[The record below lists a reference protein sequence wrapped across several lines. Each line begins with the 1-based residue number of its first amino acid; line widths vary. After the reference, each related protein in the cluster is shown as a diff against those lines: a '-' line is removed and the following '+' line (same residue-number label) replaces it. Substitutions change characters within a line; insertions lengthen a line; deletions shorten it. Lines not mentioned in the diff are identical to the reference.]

1 VLLMM
6 KTVTC
11 GTNLNTGECDVPS
24 IRASAS
30 LAAGA
35 SVSPLI
41 GNQYEY
47 LPFPA
52 RVQFAITGAATG
64 LLVTVYSG
72 SDVLQQSGPAQ
83 IKTTGTIQYPFDYLL
98 DDVAGAGERLNVVIS
113 NPTGGA
119 LVYDVA
125 VMITPL

>member
-1 VLLMM
+1 
-6 KTVTC
+6 
-11 GTNLNTGECDVPS
+11 VPS

-35 SVSPLI
+35 TANPLQ

-52 RVQFAITGAATG
+52 RVQFAVTGAVTG
-64 LLVTVYSG
+64 LLVTVFSG
-72 SDVLQQSGPAQ
+72 SDVLQQGGPAQ
-83 IKTTGTIQYPFDYLL
+83 IKATGTIQYPFDYLL
-98 DDVAGAGERLNVVIS
+98 DDVAGQGERLNVVIN

-119 LVYDVA
+119 IVYDIA